1 MFWGININM
10 KMVLGSVSVNYDRLL
25 SDLAWFSLIFC
36 RKRFLGGFYLPA
48 FVEGTHESSRDC
60 SAQTTSAVSECSCPG
75 HGIELNRP
83 EFRGGRLV

>member
-36 RKRFLGGFYLPA
+36 RKRFLSGFYLPA
-48 FVEGTHESSRDC
+48 FVEGTHESS
-60 SAQTTSAVSECSCPG
+60 TENVVSVTPVHPG
-75 HGIELNRP
+75 SEYAFACVQQHFAFLK
-83 EFRGGRLV
+83 